1 MANLDT
7 LLIDGY
13 YVRYAKVDQIQSI
26 QLELVQDLLKTN
38 KGKIINLEP
47 KEYYAKVKFPMTF
60 ESKLRHN
67 TPRPINKKIKLTQ
80 FPLNIA
86 HARPVHKLQD
96 VSVKNIIISSWEYDG
111 NWIYYMLFFQDVELW
126 KVYF

>member
-1 MANLDT
+1 MLIDNIDVKKRLANGSIGRFKGITLKHGLNMANLDT

-67 TPRPINKKIKLTQ
+67 TPRPINKKIK
-80 FPLNIA
+80 
-86 HARPVHKLQD
+86 
-96 VSVKNIIISSWEYDG
+96 
-111 NWIYYMLFFQDVELW
+111 
-126 KVYF
+126 